1 VTDSRLVAVHRFP
14 VKSMGGESLARAPVA
29 RTGLAGD
36 RGWAVYDPEG
46 KLASGKHSR
55 RFRRMD
61 PVFQL
66 VARKDKDAVV
76 VTMPDGSELVAGQG
90 DADAALSA
98 HFGVP
103 VALRRES
110 EIAHQDAGELSLVGT
125 ATLQALGAYEGDGRT
140 LDPRHLRANL
150 VVETNEPY
158 VEERWVGREFSIG
171 GVRLQPT
178 EPIER
183 CRMVG
188 VAQVGLAERPGML
201 RAISEHHNLL
211 AGIYLKVLAPGEI
224 AVGDVLAPD

>member
-1 VTDSRLVAVHRFP
+1 MIRRASSPAASTA
-14 VKSMGGESLARAPVA
+14 GGSPD
-29 RTGLAGD
+29 G
-36 RGWAVYDPEG
+36 
-46 KLASGKHSR
+46 SG
-55 RFRRMD
+55 
-61 PVFQL
+61 VQL
-66 VARKDKDAVV
+66 VARKDKDGVV
-76 VTMPDGSELVAGQG
+76 VTMPDGSELVAGQR

-98 HFGVP
+98 HVGVP

-110 EIAHQDAGELSLVGT
+110 ETAHQTPASSRSSVPPPCKPWVPTRGN
-125 ATLQALGAYEGDGRT
+125 GRT
-140 LDPRHLRANL
+140 LDPRHPRANL

-158 VEERWVGREFSIG
+158 IEERWVGRELSIG

-201 RAISEHHNLL
+201 RAISKHNNLL

-224 AVGDVLAPD
+224 AVGDVLAAD